1 MRIDFE
7 LSGNGRVYLFR
18 PVSRRRSIV
27 TVACTR
33 RRRSRATR
41 TGVCTASGTAHFCMF
56 RSPRLNSAFEVG
68 TLVIADNSRLVPL
81 NGCQP

>member
-1 MRIDFE
+1 
-7 LSGNGRVYLFR
+7 
-18 PVSRRRSIV
+18 
-27 TVACTR
+27 
-33 RRRSRATR
+33 
-41 TGVCTASGTAHFCMF
+41 MF